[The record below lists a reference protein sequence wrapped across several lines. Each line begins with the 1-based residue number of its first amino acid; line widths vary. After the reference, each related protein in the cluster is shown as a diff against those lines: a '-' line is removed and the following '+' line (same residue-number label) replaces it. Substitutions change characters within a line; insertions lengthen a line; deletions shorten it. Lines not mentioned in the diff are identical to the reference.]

1 MYNIVKTQ
9 KIWFVVSGILM
20 VVSIVFIALAGLKLG
35 IDFTGGSKLS
45 IRFDSRPEV
54 TVLSA
59 ALETIEIGGVQVQP
73 SGDNLVI
80 LKTPHLDNEQKNKIL
95 EKLRTDFGTVEEQ
108 SFESV
113 GPTIGQE
120 LRSKAILAIIVVLI
134 AIIAYI
140 SWAFRKVSSGP
151 VSSWIYGLGAI
162 IALFHDILIVT
173 GLFAFLGFMFNVE
186 IDSLFVTA
194 LLTILGFSIH
204 DTIVVYDRIREN
216 IKEHSSEDFSAV
228 VNISINQTMVR
239 SLGTS
244 MTALIVLLALYLFGG
259 ESLHYFMLALIA
271 GIIVGTYSSI
281 FIASQFLIV
290 WRKMQHKKA

>member
-20 VVSIVFIALAGLKLG
+20 VVSIVFIALGGLKLG

>member
-20 VVSIVFIALAGLKLG
+20 VVSIVFIALGGLKLG

-216 IKEHSSEDFSAV
+216 IKEHSSEDFPAV

-259 ESLHYFMLALIA
+259 
-271 GIIVGTYSSI
+271 
-281 FIASQFLIV
+281 
-290 WRKMQHKKA
+290 